1 MVNTSFNL
9 KTTISILPI
18 GYKIRGARNLILA
31 SEEKNKI
38 WRAVLQCSLAYA
50 IRTQENVCGYQDA
63 PSKGTVL
70 SAVWDEFDKP
80 KTAMLTSAMIASTYS
95 ALTFEGKWSLLNI
108 ADVSALANTLPVPKR
123 FTFGLE
129 IYAPRRRFL
138 FGVAPTM
145 TEQGTIIVDGNTCAA
160 EVFGRALQTPILSK
174 ITAFEPFE
182 LIASFVR

>member
-1 MVNTSFNL
+1 VTNSLFNL

-18 GYKIRGARNLILA
+18 GYKIRGARNLTL
-31 SEEKNKI
+31 STDEKSRLWHSTLKFAQSYTN
-38 WRAVLQCSLAYA
+38 QS
-50 IRTQENVCGYQDA
+50 QENICGYQDA

-80 KTAMLTSAMIASTYS
+80 KTALLTSEMISSTYS
-95 ALTFEGKWSLLNI
+95 ALTFDGKWSLLNI
-108 ADVSALANTLPVPKR
+108 TDVSALTNTLSVPKK

-145 TEQGTIIVDGNTCAA
+145 TEQGTIAVDGDNCTAT
-160 EVFGRALQTPILSK
+160 VFGRALQTPILSK

-182 LIASFVR
+182 LASAFSR